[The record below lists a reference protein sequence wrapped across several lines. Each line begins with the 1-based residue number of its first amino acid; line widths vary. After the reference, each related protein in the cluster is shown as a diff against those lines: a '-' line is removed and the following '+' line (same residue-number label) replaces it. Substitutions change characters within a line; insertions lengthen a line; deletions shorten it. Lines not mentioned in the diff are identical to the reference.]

1 MVEMDDCLDYT
12 AFLGGSVEQLLIPL
26 EFLNEGFE
34 VVLGERIFTLDHC
47 FAEFDVFH
55 DVDLPLLFNVTV
67 TVGTKGSPRVLMS
80 EVLADGFLLFF
91 GESGLGELFDHQ
103 VPECVGVVVWHF
115 GIKEAFLEDFAD
127 RVGAIPEDWLYL
139 TSVVIGD
146 VFLAVFDNRL
156 RKDGVFG
163 LEALLALK
171 ILVPIKEVLNRL
183 LVFNRKE
190 SGDDALGELGF
201 YAETRIL
208 VYR

>member
-34 VVLGERIFTLDHC
+34 VVLGERVFTLDHC

-67 TVGTKGSPRVLMS
+67 TVGTERGPRVLMP

-91 GESGLGELFDHQ
+91 GESRLGELFDHQ
-103 VPECVGVVVWHF
+103 VPECVGVVVGYF
-115 GIKEAFLEDFAD
+115 GFEETLLEDFTD
-127 RVGAIPEDWLYL
+127 RVGTVPKDGRDLPR
-139 TSVVIGD
+139 VVVGD
-146 VFLAVFDNRL
+146 VFLSVLHNRL
-156 RKDGVFG
+156 REDGVIG

-171 ILVPIKEVLNRL
+171 VLVPIEEVMDGL
-183 LVFNRKE
+183 LVF
-190 SGDDALGELGF
+190 DGEEGRNNPL
-201 YAETRIL
+201 
-208 VYR
+208 